1 MQQSVDCPLKGVL
14 SSVSVAYSV
23 TSGQLK
29 ICGNNELFA
38 SNRLTCR
45 YCVESYVIFPWLPV
59 QLNTAF
65 KTSEDVNTE
74 QSTTTIDDKERSCG
88 PRVKVGFQ
96 AETQKL
102 LEIVAKSL
110 YSDKEVFVRELISNA
125 SDAIERLKLLRLSSQ
140 VQSTSND
147 SPLEIH
153 IKTDETKKILVIQD
167 TGIGMLRNEL
177 EKNLGTIA
185 RSGSREFVSNLAGD
199 KENPKSVDIIGQFGV
214 GFYACFMVSDKVD
227 VYSRSHLDNS
237 SDGLGSYWSSS
248 GLVNTAVVV
257 FFS

>member
-1 MQQSVDCPLKGVL
+1 M
-14 SSVSVAYSV
+14 
-23 TSGQLK
+23 
-29 ICGNNELFA
+29 
-38 SNRLTCR
+38 
-45 YCVESYVIFPWLPV
+45 
-59 QLNTAF
+59 
-65 KTSEDVNTE
+65 
-74 QSTTTIDDKERSCG
+74 
-88 PRVKVGFQ
+88 
-96 AETQKL
+96 
-102 LEIVAKSL
+102 
-110 YSDKEVFVRELISNA
+110 ISNA

-214 GFYACFMVSDKVD
+214 GFYACFMVSDKVI
-227 VYSRSHLDNS
+227 VI
-237 SDGLGSYWSSS
+237 
-248 GLVNTAVVV
+248 
-257 FFS
+257 FFLFKLCRL